1 MTFEE
6 RYRNYR
12 AQADQRIIELLERT
26 DPVSLYQPTRYVLEA
41 GGKRVRAVLVMLA
54 AESVGAEANAA
65 LDAGVAV
72 EILHNFT
79 LVHDDIMDRSPTR
92 RGRQTVHTRW
102 DEGTAILVG
111 DVMIGIA
118 YQIILRSI
126 QTRQAEVLAALSQG
140 LVDVCEG
147 QMLDKDFET
156 RTDVCMEDYLQMIT
170 MKTGRLLETAAEVG
184 GQIGGGT
191 PKQIAALC
199 EYARH
204 LGLAF
209 QIQDDL
215 LDITAEAAELG
226 KPIGGDVVEGK
237 RTWLV
242 VQALE
247 RATLSRDRQLLERF
261 LSNKG
266 LPPEEVPMMRELYER
281 NGVIEAAQQEVR
293 VHTERAE
300 SELQMLPEGEARQ
313 MLVWFT
319 QMLLNRRF

>member
-1 MTFEE
+1 MTFEA
-6 RYRNYR
+6 RYQQYR
-12 AQADQRIIELLERT
+12 AQADQRMIELLERT
-26 DPVSLYQPTRYVLEA
+26 EPQSLYGPTRYVLEA

-54 AESVGAEANAA
+54 AEAVGGQPSQA

-79 LVHDDIMDRSPTR
+79 LVHDDIMDRSATR
-92 RGRQTVHTRW
+92 RGQQTVHTRW

-111 DVMIGIA
+111 DVMIGIT

-126 QTRQAEVLAALSQG
+126 QTRQPQVLAAISQG

-156 RTDVCMEDYLQMIT
+156 RTHVQMDDYLQMIT

-184 GQIGGGT
+184 GLVGGGT
-191 PKQIAALC
+191 PMQIAALC
-199 EYARH
+199 QYARH

-215 LDITAEAAELG
+215 LDITAAADELG
-226 KPIGGDVVEGK
+226 KPIGGDVMEGK

-242 VQALE
+242 VQSLE
-247 RATLSRDRQLLERF
+247 RATSPQDRQLLARF

-266 LPPEEVPMMRELYER
+266 LPPEDVPAMRELYQR
-281 NGVIEAAQQEVR
+281 NGVIDAAQEEVR
-293 VHTERAE
+293 LHTERAE
-300 SELQMLPEGEARQ
+300 SELQHLPEGEARQ
-313 MLVWFT
+313 MLAWFT

>member
-1 MTFEE
+1 MTFDE
-6 RYRNYR
+6 RYQRYR
-12 AQADQRIIELLERT
+12 AEADRRIIELLERT
-26 DPVSLYQPTRYVLEA
+26 DPASLYQPTRYVLEA

-54 AESVGAEANAA
+54 AEAVGGEPMAA
-65 LDAGVAV
+65 LDAGAAV

-79 LVHDDIMDRSPTR
+79 LVHDDIMDRSATR

-118 YQIILRSI
+118 YQIILKGVQS
-126 QTRQAEVLAALSQG
+126 RQPQVMAALSQG

-156 RTDVCMEDYLQMIT
+156 RQNVCMDDYLQMVT

-184 GQIGGGT
+184 AQLGGGT
-191 PKQIAALC
+191 PQQIAALC
-199 EYARH
+199 RYARQ
-204 LGLAF
+204 LGIAF

-242 VQALE
+242 VRALE
-247 RATLSRDRQLLERF
+247 RATLPDDRQLLSRF
-261 LSNKG
+261 LSAKG
-266 LPPEEVPMMRELYER
+266 FPPEEVPAMRSLFQR

-293 VHTERAE
+293 LHTERAE
-300 SELQMLPEGEARQ
+300 QELQILPEGEPRQ
-313 MLVWFT
+313 MLLWFT